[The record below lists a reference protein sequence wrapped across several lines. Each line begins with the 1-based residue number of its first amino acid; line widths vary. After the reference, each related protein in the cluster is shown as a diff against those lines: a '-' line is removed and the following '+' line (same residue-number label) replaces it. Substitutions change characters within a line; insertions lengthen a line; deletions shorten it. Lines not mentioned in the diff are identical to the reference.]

1 MRNGA
6 NRAEP
11 KNRRPDSP
19 LPKRIINVPI
29 LKFKRKCK
37 SDTNLS
43 KKRNG
48 SFSSALYPA
57 RDGAGPDLRYRAGR
71 EARLPVRAAARACG
85 NRSRWSLAVAF
96 VERRS
101 GVSREAS
108 LRRRRKAA
116 PIGGGRLNQD
126 TATHAKAAATRPVRA
141 TARAARRGSLFAL
154 PRGRAVTAP
163 VGRLRNRRFISRKAH
178 MPPQRVG
185 PGPRPTT
192 WGAQPEE
199 TSGSRRE
206 AAQKGIR
213 RRENNK

>member
-11 KNRRPDSP
+11 NNRRPDSP
-19 LPKRIINVPI
+19 LSKRIINVPI

-43 KKRNG
+43 KKKERFVQFRFISRPRRRG
-48 SFSSALYPA
+48 TRFALP
-57 RDGAGPDLRYRAGR
+57 RGPRGAAPCSRCRAGR

-116 PIGGGRLNQD
+116 PIGGGSRKPRRRNANKNPRRPRPLGGEPAQ
-126 TATHAKAAATRPVRA
+126 RPV
-141 TARAARRGSLFAL
+141 
-154 PRGRAVTAP
+154 
-163 VGRLRNRRFISRKAH
+163 
-178 MPPQRVG
+178 
-185 PGPRPTT
+185 
-192 WGAQPEE
+192 
-199 TSGSRRE
+199 
-206 AAQKGIR
+206 
-213 RRENNK
+213 